1 MTEDGFVPG
10 RPFFNGLLAPRTHTS
25 QTTPMHPLLRLIQ
38 GIDSLN
44 RRIYSATCWLTLVMV
59 LIGAFNALA
68 RYGDRFLPVRLSS
81 NGWIELQWYFFSLV
95 FLAAAPHALRL
106 ESHVRVDVFYG
117 RLSIRGKAWVDL
129 LGGLLFLLPFCI
141 FAFYLAWPS
150 AMQSFDIRE
159 TSPDPGGLSR
169 WPIKLAVP
177 IAFVLLTLQGVAE
190 VLRRALFLAGKVT
203 AEEAGLVPAEPEVD
217 QVAPDP
223 EATS

>member
-190 VLRRALFLAGKVT
+190 VLRRALFLTGKVT
-203 AEEAGLVPAEPEVD
+203 AKEAGLVPAEPEVD

>member
-1 MTEDGFVPG
+1 
-10 RPFFNGLLAPRTHTS
+10 
-25 QTTPMHPLLRLIQ
+25 MHPLLSLARRLD
-38 GIDSLN
+38 GIN
-44 RRIYSATCWLTLVMV
+44 RRIYSATCWLTLAMV

-117 RLSIRGKAWVDL
+117 RLSIRGKAWIDL
-129 LGGLLFLLPFCI
+129 VGGLLFLLPFCI
-141 FAFYLAWPS
+141 FAFWLAWPS
-150 AMQSFDIRE
+150 AMQSLDIRE

-177 IAFVLLTLQGVAE
+177 IAFFMLSLQGVAE
-190 VLRRALFLAGKVT
+190 VLRRGLFLANKVT
-203 AEEAGLVPAEPEVD
+203 AEEAGLAPAQDESDPSAPE
-217 QVAPDP
+217 P
-223 EATS
+223 EATK

>member
-117 RLSIRGKAWVDL
+117 RLSIRGKAWIDL

-203 AEEAGLVPAEPEVD
+203 AKEAGLVPAEPEVD

>member
-1 MTEDGFVPG
+1 
-10 RPFFNGLLAPRTHTS
+10 
-25 QTTPMHPLLRLIQ
+25 MHPLLRLSLE
-38 GIDSLN
+38 IDRLN
-44 RRIYSATCWLTLVMV
+44 RRIYSATCWLTLAMV

-68 RYGDRFLPVRLSS
+68 RYGDRFLPMRMSS

-95 FLAAAPHALRL
+95 FLAAAPYALRL

-117 RLSIRGKAWVDL
+117 RLSMRGKAWIDL

-141 FAFYLAWPS
+141 FAFWLAWPS

-177 IAFVLLTLQGVAE
+177 IAFVLLTLQAVAE
-190 VLRRALFLAGKVT
+190 VLRRALFLANKVS
-203 AEEAGLVPAEPEVD
+203 AEDAGLAPIKGAGEQGP
-217 QVAPDP
+217 PDP
-223 EATS
+223 EADN